1 MSNATLSP
9 GESMH
14 VSSPPIEMPSTS
26 MPDSVSMRARSARV
40 LRYGLAME
48 LTLLVERALE
58 RRRELA
64 ERLHAEETDAYR
76 LFHGVAEGCP
86 GLTIDRFGP
95 LVLAQTFRAPLESRA
110 IDALEAELR
119 SRLGFELEF
128 VYNHRGEGAHERAE
142 PADFAEPAAST
153 ESTGFER
160 WHRPRESAL
169 AEFTCRELG
178 VRYLVRAR
186 HRGRDPWLFLDL
198 RAGRRFVRA
207 HARGRAVLN
216 VFAYT
221 CSAGVCAA
229 ATGAESVWNV
239 DFSAAHLAIG
249 ARNLRLNDLDPER
262 ARFVAEDAY
271 PVLRQLAGLPV
282 KGRGSARGYFR
293 LEPRKFDLVVLDP
306 PAWSKGPFG
315 AVDVARDYASLFK
328 PALLATSRGGTIL
341 CTNHVAS
348 VRRDAWIESL
358 QRCATKAG
366 RPLCAVTCLAP
377 EADFPSFDGEPPL
390 KIAACEA

>member
-1 MSNATLSP
+1 
-9 GESMH
+9 
-14 VSSPPIEMPSTS
+14 
-26 MPDSVSMRARSARV
+26 MRARSARV

-48 LTLLVERALE
+48 LTTLVERALE

-64 ERLHAEETDAYR
+64 QRLQAEETDAYR
-76 LFHGVAEGCP
+76 LFHGIAEGCP

-95 LVLAQTFRAPLESRA
+95 LVLAQTFRAPLASRA
-110 IDALEAELR
+110 VDALEAGLR

-128 VYNHRGEGAHERAE
+128 VYNHRGEGAHDATE
-142 PADFAEPAAST
+142 PADSTGSTACT
-153 ESTGFER
+153 ESTGSTRLER
-160 WHRPRESAL
+160 WHRPREPAL
-169 AEFTCRELG
+169 AEFACRELG

-198 RAGRRFVRA
+198 RAGRRFLRA
-207 HARGRAVLN
+207 QARGRSVLN

-229 ATGAESVWNV
+229 ASGADSVWNV

-249 ARNLRLNDLDPER
+249 ARNFHLNDLDPER

-282 KGRGSARGYFR
+282 KGRGGARGYVR
-293 LEPRKFDLVVLDP
+293 LEPRTFDLVVLDP

-328 PALLATSRGGTIL
+328 PALLATSQGGTIL

-358 QRCATKAG
+358 RRCATKAG
-366 RPLCAVTCLAP
+366 RPLRALTCLAP

>member
-1 MSNATLSP
+1 M
-9 GESMH
+9 
-14 VSSPPIEMPSTS
+14 
-26 MPDSVSMRARSARV
+26 
-40 LRYGLAME
+40 
-48 LTLLVERALE
+48 
-58 RRRELA
+58 
-64 ERLHAEETDAYR
+64 
-76 LFHGVAEGCP
+76 
-86 GLTIDRFGP
+86 
-95 LVLAQTFRAPLESRA
+95 RAPLALRA
-110 IDALEAELR
+110 IDALEAQLR

-128 VYNHRGEGAHERAE
+128 VYNHRGEDAHDRVE
-142 PADFAEPAAST
+142 PADVT
-153 ESTGFER
+153 GSTGSSASAGLER

-169 AEFTCRELG
+169 AEHACRELG

-207 HARGRAVLN
+207 DVRGRSVLN

-229 ATGAESVWNV
+229 ASGATSVWNV

-249 ARNLRLNDLDPER
+249 ERNLRLNHLDPER

-282 KGRGSARGYFR
+282 KGRGSARAYVR
-293 LEPRKFDLVVLDP
+293 LEPRTFDLVVLDP

-328 PALLATSRGGTIL
+328 PALLATSRGGTIV

-358 QRCATKAG
+358 ERCATKAG
-366 RPLCAVTCLAP
+366 RPLRAVTCLAP
-377 EADFPSFDGEPPL
+377 EPDFPSFDGEPPL
-390 KIAACEA
+390 KIAACET